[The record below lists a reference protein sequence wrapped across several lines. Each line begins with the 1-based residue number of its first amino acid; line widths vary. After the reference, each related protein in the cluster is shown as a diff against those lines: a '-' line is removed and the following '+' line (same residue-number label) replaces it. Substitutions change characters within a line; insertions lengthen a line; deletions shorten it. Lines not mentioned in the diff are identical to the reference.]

1 MKEKFMGVGLGVGAA
16 LTLGIVWTDSA
27 QAFSLNS
34 NVSVENVLR
43 EAGTLN
49 EIPYT
54 GDVIF
59 DRGPT
64 NVVVGSGRELTQFGG
79 LWDIDLDEAS
89 IRFTLTDQVQ
99 FNNVTSGDDVY
110 SFLAPGFGNPGQN
123 FLADY
128 TFVPLGSS
136 AFIEKPAIKI
146 LAGNQLEVTFLQGFA
161 LDLALLPQRSLDFR
175 IDLTIQ
181 EPTPVPTPIPTPALL
196 PGLVGMGLAVLRKRR
211 EDKNQTD

>member
-1 MKEKFMGVGLGVGAA
+1 MKEKFISVGLGVGAA
-16 LTLGIVWTDSA
+16 LALGVMWTDSA

-34 NVSVENVLR
+34 AVSVENILR
-43 EAGTLN
+43 EPGTTN

-64 NVVVGSGRELTQFGG
+64 DVVVGAGRELTQFGG

-110 SFLAPGFGNPGQN
+110 SFLAPDFGALGQN
-123 FLADY
+123 SLIGY
-128 TFVPLGSS
+128 KLVPLGSS
-136 AFIEKPAIKI
+136 AFLQNPLVNI
-146 LAGNQLEVTFLQGFA
+146 LAGNQLEVIFRLGFA
-161 LDLALLPQRSLDFR
+161 QDLASIPRGGLDFR
-175 IDLTIQ
+175 IDLVID
-181 EPTPVPTPIPTPALL
+181 EPTPVPTPVLL
-196 PGLVGMGLAVLRKRR
+196 PGLVGMGVAVLRKRR
-211 EDKNQTD
+211 HDDSHGP